1 MKPDDIEV
9 ADKDTENSAPVAGD
23 AIGDTAYS
31 ERFVLKILLKL
42 ANLDTLK
49 DEVLEKSFE
58 DDLCTLWDMTA
69 ERDVVLFL
77 LKHEVFNLL
86 NFVLPVI
93 DSPRVIEIIVGIVAN
108 MSCQKEAVTIL
119 LNMDSFLKCLLE
131 NVKTDD
137 SLVLIQV
144 LRLITSSLFVADDD
158 AIAIWMELFEQ
169 IDYSTVL
176 YFILKNSSNKNVLV
190 TALENFNTVCSY
202 CNIEKFRTNFFNHFV
217 TLEALLSLA
226 TAFTEVT
233 VNQKSSFDREE
244 LERILVITLQITL
257 TLVGFDK
264 SVEIYRNNKFRITKM
279 ISHILNYY
287 ENKLIN
293 KKEIDSDLADVIDC
307 TNTIVKILKLSETSD
322 PEAYVEQSYSMWKA
336 LKSISRSDQDGRN
349 FEDGDKEEVQEVSKQ
364 MNSPLSTLICIYI
377 EKCMESNLL
386 KVLDKIGMDFEN
398 IVNSLRDDELK
409 ATVSKRVADNRNRSR
424 LEDNVDS

>member
-1 MKPDDIEV
+1 MKPEEAEV
-9 ADKDTENSAPVAGD
+9 KDNDAENSTPVAGD

-77 LKHEVFNLL
+77 LKHDVFNLL

-93 DSPRVIEIIVGIVAN
+93 ESPRIIEIIVGIIAN

-119 LNMDSFLKCLLE
+119 LKMDGFLKCSLE
-131 NVKTDD
+131 YIKSDD
-137 SLVLIQV
+137 SMVLVQV

-158 AIAIWMELFEQ
+158 AISIWMELFKQ
-169 IDYSTVL
+169 IDFSTVL
-176 YFILKNSSNKNVLV
+176 YFILKNSSNKSVLV

-202 CNIEKFRTNFFNHFV
+202 CNTEKFRTIFFNHFV
-217 TLEALLSLA
+217 TLEALLSLV

-233 VNQKSSFDREE
+233 VNQKSSFEREE
-244 LERILVITLQITL
+244 LERILVITLQISL
-257 TLVGFDK
+257 NLVGFDK
-264 SVEIYRNNKFRITKM
+264 SIEMYMNHRYRIAKM
-279 ISHILNYY
+279 ISNILHYY
-287 ENKLIN
+287 EKKLIN

-307 TNTIVKILKLSETSD
+307 TNMIVKILKLSETCD
-322 PEAYVEQSYSMWKA
+322 PDAYFVQSYSMWKA
-336 LKSISRSDQDGRN
+336 LKSISRSDQDGCN
-349 FEDGDKEEVQEVSKQ
+349 FEDGDKEEVQEVSKR
-364 MNSPLSTLICIYI
+364 MSSPLSTLICIYI
-377 EKCMESNLL
+377 GKCSESNLL
-386 KVLDKIGMDFEN
+386 IVLDKIGSDYEN
-398 IVNSLRDDELK
+398 IVNSIEDEELK
-409 ATVSKRVADNRNRSR
+409 TAVSKRAADYRTR
-424 LEDNVDS
+424 LEENVDS